1 MNVNLMKEV
10 IPAEKGEPA
19 RSAESEQEE
28 QNKNPKQ
35 RVNLL
40 SRQNRAVKKIMA
52 RELERLGLSNGAI
65 ERILHVPFRSCRL
78 NRSPKPK

>member
-10 IPAEKGEPA
+10 VSAEIAKPD
-19 RSAESEQEE
+19 RSAESGQEE

-52 RELERLGLSNGAI
+52 RELEQLGLPDSAV
-65 ERILHVPFRSCRL
+65 ERILHFQSMPSRS
-78 NRSPKPK
+78 NRSQQSR